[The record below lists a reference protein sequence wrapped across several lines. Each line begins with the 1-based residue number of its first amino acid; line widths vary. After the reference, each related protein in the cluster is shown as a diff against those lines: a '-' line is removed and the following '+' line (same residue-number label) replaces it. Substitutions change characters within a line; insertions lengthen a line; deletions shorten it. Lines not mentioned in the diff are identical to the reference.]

1 MLGRP
6 AATSYPKPAGL
17 RASGAQTS
25 PKPESMDRGLGIMV
39 LVNLIPKF
47 VNLALMGLTG
57 LYGQY

>member
-1 MLGRP
+1 MRKALIVN
-6 AATSYPKPAGL
+6 S
-17 RASGAQTS
+17 S
-25 PKPESMDRGLGIMV
+25 GIMV